1 MGIQPRKKNPNNLKE
16 KLIKPK
22 KEKKTPKTLS
32 ELSSTTI
39 PPTDLKECF

>member
-16 KLIKPK
+16 KLIKP
-22 KEKKTPKTLS
+22 KKTPKTLS